1 MKNGYGGNEM
11 KPIDARKGLS
21 RRMLLTSAAAVPL
34 VAIATR
40 RADAAE
46 FTYKLATGQTISQ
59 PINLR
64 LEQAIGRIR
73 EATGGRLE
81 IRFFPASQLGS
92 DTDLLTQVR
101 NGGVEFLNIAGSVVS
116 TIAAAAAIT
125 NVGFA
130 FANYDQVW
138 PAVDGALGKI
148 VGTQIEKTGVAMI
161 SKAADNGFRQI
172 TSASK
177 PLRTPEDLQG
187 YRIRVP
193 VSPIF
198 TSLFK
203 ALGANPT
210 SINFNE
216 LYTALQTRLVDG
228 QENGL
233 VAIESG
239 KLYEVQKYV
248 SETNHIWDPF
258 WLIGNRRAFSRLPEN
273 IQEIARREFDRASE
287 EQRADVVRLNTSLK
301 DELVTKGLTFEKA
314 DQSAFRTALA
324 KAGFYKEWREKF
336 GADTWSALETAVG
349 QLS

>member
-1 MKNGYGGNEM
+1 MQGTAGGNENET
-11 KPIDARKGLS
+11 DQFRS
-21 RRMLLTSAAAVPL
+21 RRSRVAPLWAPLWRCRSYALARPGRPSSITSSPPGQSLT
-34 VAIATR
+34 
-40 RADAAE
+40 
-46 FTYKLATGQTISQ
+46 Q
-59 PINLR
+59 PINPR
-64 LEQAIGRIR
+64 LEQACGRIR
-73 EATGGRLE
+73 EATNGRLE

-101 NGGVEFLNIAGSVVS
+101 SGGTEFLNISGSVLSTVVS
-116 TIAAAAAIT
+116 AAAIT

-130 FANYDQVW
+130 FSSYDQVW
-138 PAVDGALGKI
+138 PAMDGNLGTY
-148 VGTQIEKTGVAMI
+148 VRAQIEKTGFIVV

-172 TSASK
+172 TSSAK
-177 PLRTPEDLQG
+177 PIKTPEDLKG

-233 VAIESG
+233 VAIEAG

-258 WLIGNRRAFSRLPEN
+258 WLIGNRRAFTNLPEN
-273 IQEIARREFDRASE
+273 IREIVRNEFDRLRS
-287 EQRADVVRLNTSLK
+287 S
-301 DELVTKGLTFEKA
+301 
-314 DQSAFRTALA
+314 
-324 KAGFYKEWREKF
+324 
-336 GADTWSALETAVG
+336 SALTAPA
-349 QLS
+349 STPR